1 MIILYT
7 TGCPKCRVLRQKL
20 ENAGIEFVMNTD
32 VEEMQALGFT
42 TVPMLKIGDNIL
54 NFAEAVKWISSIE

>member
-7 TGCPKCRVLRQKL
+7 TGCPKCRILRQKL

-32 VEEMQALGFT
+32 VEEMQAMGFT
-42 TVPMLKIGDNIL
+42 TVPMLKTGDNIL
-54 NFAEAVKWISSIE
+54 NFAEAVKWINSIE